1 MSLATSSHRM
11 VHTKM
16 PFRAN
21 ITDTA
26 LVGESRSIVVSQHLH
41 VYTSKFGLRDLR
53 CLQHTNLPS
62 KDSATHR
69 LNLAQAGPDLIG
81 SNGVGPFATTG
92 ATTTDDGVV
101 LVQAHA
107 APRFLMLR

>member
-1 MSLATSSHRM
+1 
-11 VHTKM
+11 M
-16 PFRAN
+16 PSRAN

-26 LVGESRSIVVSQHLH
+26 LFGEPRSIAVSQHLR
-41 VYTSKFGLRDLR
+41 VYTNKFGLRDLR
-53 CLQHTNLPS
+53 CLQHTGDVLVNLPS

-69 LNLAQAGPDLIG
+69 FNLAQAGPDLIG

-107 APRFLMLR
+107 APGFPMLR